1 MSKQSERRK
10 RKSDRRQKHLG
21 APGGKERRKGDRRA
35 QAEELAW
42 ILHFFSPIVAMT
54 FLPTIFS
61 TSAGV
66 ILASNTLALFYG
78 INAIIYRNEQV
89 KLIVYSILVILM
101 FFIGFSISKE
111 IELKNM
117 MTSDKMSLYGERG
130 FGGAPKT
137 TGLPYYNPKQNE
149 Y

>member
-1 MSKQSERRK
+1 MSNQSERRK
-10 RKSDRRQKHLG
+10 RRSDRRRKNLG

-35 QAEELAW
+35 KPEELAW

-54 FLPTIFS
+54 FLPVIFS

-78 INAIIYRNEQV
+78 INAIIYRKEQV

-111 IELKNM
+111 IELKKL
-117 MTSDKMSLYGERG
+117 MTPDKMALYGERG
-130 FGGAPKT
+130 FEETPKIE
-137 TGLPYYNPKQNE
+137 LPYYNPKQTEN
-149 Y
+149 